1 MTSSVPLVNKIT
13 LGVRWHLLLVD
24 VIGPADICSVRIAIQ
39 PEFKAFAWVHN
50 WIVEDMVTMT
60 NTNAVLTV
68 FGPFLSAFFLTEIVR
83 VIVKEVLKHNI
94 FKYNLLG

>member
-1 MTSSVPLVNKIT
+1 MAF
-13 LGVRWHLLLVD
+13 LLLVD
-24 VIGPADICSVRIAIQ
+24 VIGPADICSVRIAKQ

-50 WIVEDMVTMT
+50 WIVEDAMT

-68 FGPFLSAFFLTEIVR
+68 FGPFLSAFFVTEIVR

-94 FKYNLLG
+94 FNYNLLG